1 MVDTV
6 SRVVTGVNGEAHCD
20 PRDVMNELP
29 QEVLAR
35 VLLSYADVDGLWTL
49 SAVSKKWEAAVACAK

>member
-1 MVDTV
+1 M
-6 SRVVTGVNGEAHCD
+6 TGVNGEAHCD

-35 VLLSYADVDGLWTL
+35 VLLAYADVDGLWTL